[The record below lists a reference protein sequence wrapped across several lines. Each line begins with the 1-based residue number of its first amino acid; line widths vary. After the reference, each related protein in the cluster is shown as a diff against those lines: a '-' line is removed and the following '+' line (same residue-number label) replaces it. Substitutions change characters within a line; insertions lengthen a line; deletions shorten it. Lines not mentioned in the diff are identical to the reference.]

1 MFLNSDGTLN
11 QGGWLAA
18 GMGAGAPAA
27 YFTTPADVIKTRLQ
41 AREKAGTT
49 NYTGLF
55 DCARSIFR
63 EEGFSAF
70 FKGGPLRI
78 FRSSPQFGITLLA
91 YEQLQSLARPYS
103 QRWFHGSTPI
113 GSHQQ
118 VRSIHI
124 SKLPPLNS
132 DHIGGYRVAAA
143 TYG

>member
-1 MFLNSDGTLN
+1 
-11 QGGWLAA
+11 
-18 GMGAGAPAA
+18 MG
-27 YFTTPADVIKTRLQ
+27 TTPADVIKTRLQ

-55 DCARSIFR
+55 DCARSILR

-91 YEQLQSLARPYS
+91 YEQLQSFGRPYS
-103 QRWFHGSTPI
+103 QRWFHGS
-113 GSHQQ
+113 QAQ

-143 TYG
+143 TYA